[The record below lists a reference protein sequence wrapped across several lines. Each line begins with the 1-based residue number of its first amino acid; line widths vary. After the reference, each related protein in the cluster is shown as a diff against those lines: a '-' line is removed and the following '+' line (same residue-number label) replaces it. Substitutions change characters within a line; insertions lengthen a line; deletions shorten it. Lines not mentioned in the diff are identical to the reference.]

1 MNVAF
6 FTNNLIISS
15 DMFEN
20 ALRGPPFNIQGGG
33 GLEFL
38 SRANYLFQP
47 DSAARWKF
55 QIVLHV
61 YIEQFLK

>member
-1 MNVAF
+1 MKKDWSRKGA
-6 FTNNLIISS
+6 T
-15 DMFEN
+15 
-20 ALRGPPFNIQGGG
+20 IQYPGGG
-33 GLEFL
+33 GGVEFL

-55 QIVLHV
+55 QILLHN